1 MMKPIKTSA
10 REALCTPE
18 GGLRAPVCFE
28 RVWRRAFVAAGSAM
42 LSAALLLAGC
52 SKEPAGGTEGERT
65 AITVSATLPVGAA
78 EASTKAVADGSTA
91 LTLSFARADETS
103 AGSYGAYGAEFTGTR
118 AAGTGSRSL
127 TFDPPQFYSLKRLNT
142 RIIGWYPGGATEA
155 GSGVGYYDASAGTVG
170 WVIDGQQ
177 DILSASAQEG
187 SSISAMPGF
196 VFNHR
201 LAQIQFWPYAES
213 AAAAAQWGPV
223 KSITLLDQ
231 PEQYTLTLPQDGGTD
246 AVFSATG
253 NAEFTVRNLPSG
265 NLSTTAAR
273 QGDPVMIAPTTENT
287 TLSLI
292 IGMTDGSFFNV
303 TVPERTYPAGSVTA
317 VKLKFT
323 TMRVQVEPA
332 ITISAWTPAGELNA
346 YPKIVNGN
354 TIILSDGIGLAVG
367 DYPMHEPWLVT
378 PAHTENAWN
387 ANTSGK
393 NTFGKC
399 FQVARDNAVGK
410 DGSSVKMT
418 WYEASGKYNSSYN
431 RDTYS
436 ACGSYSELS
445 DKSDLGT
452 WRLPTARE
460 QNLIATLWRELVNCN
475 LTSTRVAVH
484 TATRKL
490 TTPLTTWAGW
500 SPTSTDMT
508 GLTAG
513 SDLGLARC
521 VRDL

>member
-1 MMKPIKTSA
+1 M
-10 REALCTPE
+10 
-18 GGLRAPVCFE
+18 RAPVCFE

-91 LTLSFARADETS
+91 LTLSFARTDETS

-118 AAGTGSRSL
+118 TAGTGSRSL

-142 RIIGWYPGGATEA
+142 RIIGWYPGGAAAA

-201 LAQIQFWPYAES
+201 LAQIQCWPYAEN
-213 AAAAAQWGPV
+213 AATAAQWGPV

-231 PEQYTLTLPQDGGTD
+231 PEQYTMTLPQDGGTD

-253 NAEFTVRNLPSG
+253 NADFTVRNLPSG

-273 QGDPVMIAPTTENT
+273 QGDPVMIAPTTDNT

-303 TVPERTYPAGSVTA
+303 TIPERTYPAGSVTA
-317 VKLKFT
+317 LKLRFT
-323 TMRVQVEPA
+323 PKRVQVEPA
-332 ITISAWTPAGELNA
+332 ITISDWATAGQLNN
-346 YPKIVNGN
+346 YPKVVNGN
-354 TIILSDGIGLAVG
+354 AIVVADDLGSAAPAT
-367 DYPMHEPWLVT
+367 YPTHEPWLT
-378 PAHTENAWN
+378 TQ
-387 ANTSGK
+387 TSEESRWDKNQSGT
-393 NTFGKC
+393 NTFGKV
-399 FQVARDNAVGK
+399 FQVAKANAKGK
-410 DGSSVKMT
+410 DGTSDQMT
-418 WYEASGKYNSSYN
+418 WYEASGETNN
-431 RDTYS
+431 TANPDGYS
-436 ACGSYSELS
+436 ACSSYSEEI
-445 DKSDLGT
+445 DESDLNT
-452 WRLPTARE
+452 WRLPSIRELNLMNTMYDKLNNCNWPSRSLKMIGATEDYKLNEGGRVCYFVTARVSTSPGY
-460 QNLIATLWRELVNCN
+460 QKLS
-475 LTSTRVAVH
+475 LTGIV
-484 TATRKL
+484 
-490 TTPLTTWAGW
+490 
-500 SPTSTDMT
+500 
-508 GLTAG
+508 
-513 SDLGLARC
+513 RC